1 MCNLAWHE
9 SFVGEVQWHES
20 LDKALG
26 AVVCFFVP
34 LSAVD
39 TLGNSKH
46 WAHTLSNIFATEE
59 LVICVALD
67 LISSSTDSRGL
78 TEMKW
83 CEGAPDSHST
93 LNLVVSLGWWAG
105 QEQQRIDGT
114 AERVSIQVFWQGN
127 VGIKKETVYWLGT
140 LCVSME
146 CNHNLGRTYLL
157 HTEATQWT
165 CRSWLFINILSAKNI
180 V

>member
-1 MCNLAWHE
+1 MCVTWH
-9 SFVGEVQWHES
+9 
-20 LDKALG
+20 DMKALLEKCNDMNHWTRLLEQSSVFLG
-26 AVVCFFVP
+26 LYQLWTP
-34 LSAVD
+34 LAIAN
-39 TLGNSKH
+39 TG
-46 WAHTLSNIFATEE
+46 HTPYQTFLPQKSWNI
-59 LVICVALD
+59 ICVALD

-127 VGIKKETVYWLGT
+127 VGIKKGNCLLAWYP
-140 LCVSME
+140 LCFYEM
-146 CNHNLGRTYLL
+146 
-157 HTEATQWT
+157 
-165 CRSWLFINILSAKNI
+165 
-180 V
+180 